1 MRTMNDMSERASG
14 SRWPAWLHP
23 APGST
28 AAAMRAAGHSPW
40 AHAWN
45 LLWSFWVFLGPLFQP
60 LGVGF
65 WVSLSVGYPLFLA
78 LFLLASVR
86 PAAEVSGYVGALV
99 VLTAVSMPWNP
110 AAWTYGVFA
119 CAMVPYQGAW
129 LSSAVKIAIIQAL
142 LVLEGIF
149 LGWPWYAYLILV
161 GVCTSTG
168 VGALAGR
175 ISWDKNTKLRIS
187 HEQIRQLAAT
197 AERERIGRD
206 LHDLLGHTLSLIT
219 LKLELSRKLFDRD
232 PAAARRELTEAE
244 DVARH
249 ALAEVRTAVTGIRA
263 AGFAAELASAALL
276 LRASGVQF
284 DSRQQVA
291 GLPEAIECGLALVL
305 REAATNIA
313 RHAHATRARASIAR
327 TGDDVR
333 LLIEDNGRGGVHAQ
347 GNGLHGMRERV
358 QALGG
363 SLQLDSPPG
372 GGTRLEIEV
381 PLSAGAVVRS
391 ADLPRASV
399 PASIQVR
406 HAS

>member
-1 MRTMNDMSERASG
+1 MNDTSERAFSL
-14 SRWPAWLHP
+14 RWPVWLHP

-65 WVSLSVGYPLFLA
+65 WVSLSVGYPLFLM

-99 VLTAVSMPWNP
+99 VLTAMSMPWNP

-119 CAMVPYQGAW
+119 CAMVPYQGSW

-284 DSRQQVA
+284 DSQQQVS
-291 GLPEAIECGLALVL
+291 GLPESIECGLALVL
-305 REAATNIA
+305 REAVTNIA
-313 RHAHATRARASIAR
+313 RHAHATRAWASIDR
-327 TGDDVR
+327 IGDEVQLR
-333 LLIEDNGRGGVHAQ
+333 IEDNGRGGVHAQ
-347 GNGLHGMRERV
+347 GNGLRGMRERV

-372 GGTRLEIEV
+372 GGTRLEIQV
-381 PLSAGAVVRS
+381 PVAAPVAARGV
-391 ADLPRASV
+391 DLPTAEA
-399 PASIQVR
+399 PASRWVR
-406 HAS
+406 HAT